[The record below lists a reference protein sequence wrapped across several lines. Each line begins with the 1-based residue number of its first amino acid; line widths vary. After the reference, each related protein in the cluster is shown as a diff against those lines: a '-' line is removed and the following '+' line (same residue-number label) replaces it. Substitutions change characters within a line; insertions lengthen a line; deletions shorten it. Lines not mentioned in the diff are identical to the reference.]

1 MLMATA
7 LGYLILLSSQLSN
20 VIDDFLRSNLHKEYR
35 DGKQKRNEKV
45 MALSCIIKNTLQT

>member
-7 LGYLILLSSQLSN
+7 MGYLILLSSQLSN

-35 DGKQKRNEKV
+35 DGKQKRK
-45 MALSCIIKNTLQT
+45 